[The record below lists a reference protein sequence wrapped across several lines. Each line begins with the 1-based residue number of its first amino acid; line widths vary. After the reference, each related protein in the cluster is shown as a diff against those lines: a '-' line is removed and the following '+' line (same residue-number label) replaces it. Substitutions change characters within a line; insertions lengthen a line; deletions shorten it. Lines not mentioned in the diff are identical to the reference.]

1 MAGNEAHASRRDPID
16 QLDRTLHRRDGAHAT
31 QLGGPGVGAPLREL
45 LRREL
50 ALGLEVSGAWLL
62 RRRWMGESG
71 EQSGIHSV
79 RLSPLGSRG
88 QSRAS
93 KWADGAVG
101 GSVSDQGAL

>member
-71 EQSGIHSV
+71 EQSGIHAA
-79 RLSPLGSRG
+79 RLLLSSPEDNPE
-88 QSRAS
+88 QAS
-93 KWADGAVG
+93 GPMERWVE
-101 GSVSDQGAL
+101 V